1 MTRQRPQVLKAYGT
15 LSGAD
20 AVVELGELGPWRP
33 KLVATDLDGTLLD
46 SAGEVTP
53 RTRAALEACWDAGIP
68 VVGVTGRGPRL
79 LDSVRTALD
88 GRGIAVLAQGGFVVD
103 LERDEVLRTVG
114 LPRDQA
120 SAVIARIE
128 QVTGP
133 LIVAVEDAAEQSEI
147 AGPLRVQHGFNWP
160 YPEPAHLLPRH
171 EVLPDGPV
179 LKAFLRSSTLGQ
191 DELLALAK
199 QVTDPAQAE
208 VTHAGLG
215 FIEVLPPGITK
226 ATGLAIALERYGVG
240 FADVLVFGDMPN
252 DLPMIA
258 AAAAWTAGWALA
270 TATVR
275 PPAAATAAI
284 IGRSLGMSPNTST
297 SPNPTP
303 YRSSAIARPL
313 ALVMPGG
320 STSMKPSPAWV
331 TSACAGLGFIEVLP
345 PGITKATGLAI
356 ALERYGVGFGDVLVF
371 GDMPNDLPMITAVGA
386 AGGRA
391 VAVANAHPAVRAA
404 TSGVTSGHDAD
415 GVARYLE
422 AVLGD
427 V

>member
-1 MTRQRPQVLKAYGT
+1 MTRQPPKALKAYGV
-15 LSGAD
+15 LPGAD
-20 AVVELGELGPWRP
+20 SVVPLGDLGGWRP
-33 KLVATDLDGTLLD
+33 KLVATDLDGTLLN
-46 SAGEVTP
+46 SVGEVTP
-53 RTRAALEACWDAGIP
+53 RTRAALEASWDAGIP

-79 LDSVRTALD
+79 LDSVRVALD

-103 LERDEVLRTVG
+103 LERHEVLRTVG

-120 SAVIARIE
+120 AAVIARIE
-128 QVTGP
+128 EVAGD
-133 LIVAVEDAAEQSEI
+133 LVIAVEDAAEQSEVS
-147 AGPLRVQHGFNWP
+147 GPLRVQHGFNWP

-171 EVLPDGPV
+171 EVLPEGAV

-191 DELLALAK
+191 DQLLALAK

-226 ATGLAIALERYGVG
+226 A
-240 FADVLVFGDMPN
+240 
-252 DLPMIA
+252 
-258 AAAAWTAGWALA
+258 
-270 TATVR
+270 
-275 PPAAATAAI
+275 
-284 IGRSLGMSPNTST
+284 S
-297 SPNPTP
+297 
-303 YRSSAIARPL
+303 
-313 ALVMPGG
+313 
-320 STSMKPSPAWV
+320 
-331 TSACAGLGFIEVLP
+331 
-345 PGITKATGLAI
+345 GLAI

-371 GDMPNDLPMITAVGA
+371 GDMPNDLPMITAVA
-386 AGGRA
+386 EAGGRA

-404 TSGVTSGHDAD
+404 TEGVTSGHDAD

>member
-1 MTRQRPQVLKAYGT
+1 MTRQPPKALKAYGV
-15 LSGAD
+15 LPGAD
-20 AVVELGELGPWRP
+20 SVVGLGDLGGWRP
-33 KLVATDLDGTLLD
+33 KVVATDLDGTLLN

-53 RTRAALEACWDAGIP
+53 RTRAALEASWDAGIP

-79 LDSVRTALD
+79 LDSVRVALD

-120 SAVIARIE
+120 AAVIARIE
-128 QVTGP
+128 EVTGP

-147 AGPLRVQHGFNWP
+147 SGPLRVQHGFNWP
-160 YPEPAHLLPRH
+160 YPEPAHLLPRN

-191 DELLALAK
+191 DELLALAR
-199 QVTDPAQAE
+199 QVTEPAQAE

-226 ATGLAIALERYGVG
+226 A
-240 FADVLVFGDMPN
+240 
-252 DLPMIA
+252 
-258 AAAAWTAGWALA
+258 
-270 TATVR
+270 
-275 PPAAATAAI
+275 
-284 IGRSLGMSPNTST
+284 S
-297 SPNPTP
+297 
-303 YRSSAIARPL
+303 
-313 ALVMPGG
+313 
-320 STSMKPSPAWV
+320 
-331 TSACAGLGFIEVLP
+331 
-345 PGITKATGLAI
+345 GLAI

-371 GDMPNDLPMITAVGA
+371 GDMPNDLPMIAAVA
-386 AGGRA
+386 DAGGRA

>member
-20 AVVELGELGPWRP
+20 AVVALGDLGSWRP

-53 RTRAALEACWDAGIP
+53 RTRASLEACWDAGIP

-120 SAVIARIE
+120 AAVIARIE
-128 QVTGP
+128 EVTGP
-133 LIVAVEDAAEQSEI
+133 LIVAVEDAAEQAE
-147 AGPLRVQHGFNWP
+147 AHGGADGALRVQHGFNWP

-191 DELLALAK
+191 DELLALAQ
-199 QVTDPAQAE
+199 QVTDSALAE

-226 ATGLAIALERYGVG
+226 ASGLAIAL
-240 FADVLVFGDMPN
+240 D
-252 DLPMIA
+252 
-258 AAAAWTAGWALA
+258 
-270 TATVR
+270 
-275 PPAAATAAI
+275 
-284 IGRSLGMSPNTST
+284 
-297 SPNPTP
+297 
-303 YRSSAIARPL
+303 
-313 ALVMPGG
+313 
-320 STSMKPSPAWV
+320 
-331 TSACAGLGFIEVLP
+331 
-345 PGITKATGLAI
+345 
-356 ALERYGVGFGDVLVF
+356 RYGVGFGDVLVF
-371 GDMPNDLPMITAVGA
+371 GDMPNDLPMITAVA
-386 AGGRA
+386 EAGGRT

-404 TSGVTSGHDAD
+404 ATGVTSGHDAD